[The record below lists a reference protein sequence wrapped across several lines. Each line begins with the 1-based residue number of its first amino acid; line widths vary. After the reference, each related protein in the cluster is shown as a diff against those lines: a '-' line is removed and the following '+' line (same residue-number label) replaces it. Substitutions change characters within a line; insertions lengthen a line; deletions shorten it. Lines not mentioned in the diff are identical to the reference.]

1 MEESVEAQ
9 AAALFQQGLQL
20 QQTGHWGDAERCYRQ
35 AIALADSF
43 AEAHGNLGFVLDQ
56 QGDKEQ
62 AEACYRASIVRN
74 PTIATIHLNL
84 GALLARQKRHGEA
97 EASYAAALALEP
109 ESSAVWS
116 NLGALNLSLQR
127 EETAEAC
134 LRHAI
139 TLSAENANARFNLAY
154 LQLRRGSWEEG
165 WQLFESRDW
174 YRALAQRLP
183 FSRWQGQD
191 LAGKT
196 LLACY
201 EAGHGDMIHL
211 VRYIP
216 LLKAR
221 GAHRVELLCHPALTT
236 LLQTVEGVDAVH
248 PFDGALP
255 QATFD
260 FWMPLLSAPLHFHTR
275 PDNVPAPA
283 RYLQTDP
290 DKRANWAGHLP
301 PPAGRRVGLVW
312 KGNPKFENDRDRSL
326 AHLGM
331 LSPLW
336 DVPGVQY
343 VSLQKGMGE
352 DEVPACA
359 SELPLVHLGSA
370 MQDFA
375 DAAAIIDQLDLVIA
389 VDTAMAHLAGAL
401 GKPCWLLLP
410 WYMTDW
416 RWGAEG
422 NTSVWY
428 PQSMRL
434 FRQSSDGD
442 WETVIANVAQAL
454 RDSFPFARVPL

>member
-1 MEESVEAQ
+1 MEDSVEAQ
-9 AAALFQQGLQL
+9 ATALFQQGLQQ
-20 QQTGHWGDAERCYRQ
+20 QQTGQWGDAERCYRQ
-35 AIALADSF
+35 AIALDDSF

-56 QGDKEQ
+56 QGSKEQ
-62 AEACYRASIVRN
+62 AEACYRASIARN
-74 PTIATIHLNL
+74 PDIANIHLNL

-97 EASYAAALALEP
+97 EASYAVALALEP

-116 NLGALNLSLQR
+116 NLGVLNLNLQR

-139 TLSAENANARFNLAY
+139 TLSADSASARFNLAY
-154 LQLRRGSWEEG
+154 LQLRRGNWEEG
-165 WQLFESRDW
+165 WQLFEWRDW
-174 YRALAQRLP
+174 YRALEQRLP
-183 FSRWQGQD
+183 FARWQGQD
-191 LAGKT
+191 LFGKT

-221 GAHRVELLCHPALTT
+221 GARRIELLCHPALTS

-248 PFDGALP
+248 AFDGALP
-255 QATFD
+255 QQTFD
-260 FWMPLLSAPLHFHTR
+260 YWMPLLSAPLHFHTR
-275 PDNVPAPA
+275 PDNVPAPS
-283 RYLQTDP
+283 RYLQSDP
-290 DKRANWAGHLP
+290 DKRARWAGHLP
-301 PPAGRRVGLVW
+301 KQTGRRVGLVW

-331 LSPLW
+331 LNPLW
-336 DVPGVQY
+336 EVPGVQF

-352 DEVPACA
+352 DEVPARA
-359 SELPLVHLGSA
+359 NEQPLVHLGNA

-375 DAAAIIDQLDLVIA
+375 DAAAIIDQLDLVIS

-416 RWGAEG
+416 RWGSQG
-422 NTSVWY
+422 SRSPWY
-428 PQSMRL
+428 PQSMQL
-434 FRQSSDGD
+434 FRQRSDGD
-442 WETVIANVAQAL
+442 WATVIAEVAQAL
-454 RDSFPFARVPL
+454 EERFPATGVPI